1 MAIKYIDE
9 IELTEKRV
17 FIRVD
22 FNVAFSEPGI
32 ISDDTRI
39 KAALP
44 TIRYALGQKA
54 KVILASH
61 CGRPKGKVDSRYSLK
76 PIGERLSE
84 LLEDVDILLPED
96 CIGDAVKKLS
106 QDMLVGQVMLLENL
120 RFHSEETDNQ
130 EAFAKE
136 LASIADVYI
145 NDAFGTAHRAHAS
158 TSGMAQHVAEKG
170 AGFLMRHEISV
181 LSKILKEPEKPFVAI
196 LGGAK
201 VSDKLGV
208 IGNLMGICDAI
219 LIGGGM
225 SYTFLAT
232 QGIKT
237 GNSII
242 ESDKIHTAKKI
253 FERAETL
260 NVDLLLPEDHVIAD
274 ECNTVALPSITENS
288 SIPEDKMGLD
298 IGPKT
303 VKAFSNVISKAK
315 TIFWNGPMGVFE
327 IDAFASGTRNIAKA
341 IAQSEA
347 YSVVG
352 GGDSVAAIKM
362 DGLADKMGFIS
373 TGGGAS
379 LQFLEGKP
387 LPGIVAL
394 DG

>member
-1 MAIKYIDE
+1 
-9 IELTEKRV
+9 
-17 FIRVD
+17 
-22 FNVAFSEPGI
+22 
-32 ISDDTRI
+32 
-39 KAALP
+39 
-44 TIRYALGQKA
+44 
-54 KVILASH
+54 
-61 CGRPKGKVDSRYSLK
+61 
-76 PIGERLSE
+76 
-84 LLEDVDILLPED
+84 
-96 CIGDAVKKLS
+96 
-106 QDMLVGQVMLLENL
+106 MLLENL